1 MGLLSR
7 LIDMPSF
14 GGATNALL
22 VELTL
27 PTFTESQRAQLK
39 ARCLEVFR
47 KHAPSNTPA
56 EVGLTDLNQAARIA
70 QLNVLALAMKE
81 LGFLPSLK
89 KEALQKVRNPCD
101 PNLVDENALRA
112 VARRLK
118 WKHGVEIWVGLE
130 PISFDSW

>member
-1 MGLLSR
+1 MGILSK
-7 LIDMPSF
+7 LFDMPSF

-27 PTFTESQRAQLK
+27 PTLTASQRAQLK
-39 ARCLEVFR
+39 VQLVEVFR
-47 KHAPSNTPA
+47 TRGFSDMPA
-56 EVGLTDLNQAARIA
+56 EVAFVDLNRATRVA

-81 LGFLPSLK
+81 LGYQPPLK
-89 KEALQKVRNPCD
+89 KEALHKVRNPFD
-101 PNLVDENALRA
+101 PSLADESALRA

-118 WKHGVEIWVGLE
+118 WKHDVEIWIGSE